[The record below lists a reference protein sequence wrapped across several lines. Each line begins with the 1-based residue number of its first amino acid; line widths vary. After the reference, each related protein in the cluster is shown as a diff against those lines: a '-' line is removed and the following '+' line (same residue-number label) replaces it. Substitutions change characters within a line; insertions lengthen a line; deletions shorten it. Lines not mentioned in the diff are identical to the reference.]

1 MIVYK
6 HTCNA
11 NGKCYIGR
19 TVKTIMGRWWEH
31 CSDAK
36 YHPKRKFFAALNK
49 YGTQDW
55 AHEILFECDDPVL
68 LADKEIEF
76 IDLFDSIKNGYNT
89 INERGRIYAHT
100 PESIE
105 KMKIAQKEK
114 HARKRAEGTDG
125 GWTRKDGGAMLG
137 KQHPGKGKSNAN
149 KGKKKGQT
157 WEDIYGIEGAAKRR
171 EEFHIRR
178 LNKKQEVR

>member
-6 HTCNA
+6 HTCIA

-49 YGTQDW
+49 YGTEDW
-55 AHEILFECDDPVL
+55 THEVLFECDDAVI

-89 INERGRIYAHT
+89 INERGRIYTHT

-105 KMKIAQKEK
+105 KMKIAQKAAHKRRRQENNGIEK
-114 HARKRAEGTDG
+114 TKPHKKHVWGVA
-125 GWTRKDGGAMLG
+125 
-137 KQHPGKGKSNAN
+137 HPN
-149 KGKKKGQT
+149 KGK
-157 WEDIYGIEGAAKRR
+157 E
-171 EEFHIRR
+171 
-178 LNKKQEVR
+178 NKKWDIKGVRGWKIIDGVRVWYTKEAAV